1 MRVAPLDGLSE
12 PQRAAATHAGGA
24 LLVTGGAG
32 SGKTTVLAHRFA
44 WLAAQA
50 PASGEELPGADRLL
64 MLVHSP
70 RAREEMCGL
79 LGELVAPPYGQ
90 LHVQTFDELCRGLLA
105 DEALEAGLD
114 PLFVPMTRADRVA
127 LLLDRLGDL
136 TLRQHEIRG
145 NPAPLLASFVE
156 RIDRL
161 KEEMV
166 SPEDLLARAQQGV
179 AGGEA
184 ARVLAAR
191 EVEFARLYADH
202 DRLLAERGAL
212 DGGDLVLTVCRLL
225 HERPHVRERVAGRF
239 THVLVDEYQEAT
251 LAQVM
256 VLGLLCREHG
266 QLTAGGDDAQTLRR
280 FGTIGGRNVADF
292 TRQHADATVIGLG
305 PSRRCPEPIA
315 HVAAAV
321 AAQPGGAPAT
331 GGVHDGAGRR
341 LGGRTDVPGDVRF
354 WRCASERAQAQ
365 AVAVHVERLVAQ
377 GASPDRIAVL
387 VRSAADDG
395 TVVGGALEQ
404 RAIPFRVR
412 GPGAYFQRAE
422 VRDVLA
428 WLRVLADPGDSG
440 AAVRALTRPPIGL
453 HSVDIARLTQLARR
467 RKVDMPTA
475 VAAALEGPQLSP
487 EGRDRAQAFLDLYR
501 AAGRA
506 FESRRPDAFVLRLI
520 ERVGIRRQQVFA
532 TQADTVER
540 LRNIARLPELATAFM
555 RREPNSTVRDFTRYL
570 KAVADSGL
578 PEAEATGPEG
588 APAVAIVGIDDAKGR
603 EFDHVFVL
611 GLSAARMPGRP
622 PAADPD
628 ASTVADPLP
637 AAPAAAPTHETV
649 MRRRLHIALSRARQ
663 SLVLSWS
670 DAPNGSPARPSP
682 LYEEARAVA
691 GAPEERFEE
700 ELFGPAEG
708 LHSTFRIMRDE
719 LLDTVHRVG
728 GRLGEMRLDATLDV
742 SQAVAR
748 YLELLK
754 VAALIERSK
763 AGQSLDDALSEVNQL
778 LAAGASPEQR
788 DVLESSALDDWLRD
802 AGRDPDRRP
811 VAGDD
816 HGAPSLDPF
825 IPRRKG
831 AGAPEGGLMLSA
843 SDIETYRLCPLK
855 YKFGRVFRIPQE
867 STIHQRFGIALH
879 TVLERFH
886 KSPDAGRETL
896 FELFESSWRRGGF
909 GDSDDELQFRER
921 GIEALERYWENTRD
935 EDGEPV
941 WFERS
946 FSFQLGPHV
955 IRGRVD
961 RVDRRPDGSYEVI
974 DYKTGRSKTAAELR
988 SDVQLSIYQMGA
1000 RESWGVETSAH
1011 SYYYVMT
1018 AEKVPVAHSDAEL
1031 DRVRATIEQ
1040 IGAGISR
1047 QDFQPTPKQEICSF
1061 CDFRII
1067 CPAAER

>member
-1 MRVAPLDGLSE
+1 MLVAPSAGLSE
-12 PQRAAATHAGGA
+12 PQRAAVSHPGGA
-24 LLVTGGAG
+24 LAVTGPAG

-44 WLAAQA
+44 WLAAERSA
-50 PASGEELPGADRLL
+50 PERLL
-64 MLVHSP
+64 MVVHSP
-70 RAREEMCGL
+70 RAREEMCEL
-79 LGELVAPPYGQ
+79 LGALIGPPYEE
-90 LHVQTFDELCRGLLA
+90 LHVVTFDELCRGLLA
-105 DEALEAGLD
+105 DEALEAGFD

-127 LLLDRLGDL
+127 LLLDRLGEL

-166 SPEDLLARAQQGV
+166 TPPELIERTRGALAAAQ
-179 AGGEA
+179 EDSDA

-191 EVEFARLYADH
+191 EAEFAQLYADH

-212 DGGDLVLTVCRLL
+212 DGGDLVLTTFRLL
-225 HERPHVRERVAGRF
+225 HERPHVRERIAGRF
-239 THVLVDEYQEAT
+239 DHVLVDEYQEAT
-251 LAQVM
+251 FAQGM
-256 VLGLLCREHG
+256 VLRLLCEQHG
-266 QLTAGGDDAQTLRR
+266 QVTVAGDAAQTLRGSDVDNLAGFAR
-280 FGTIGGRNVADF
+280 EYADVTTIE
-292 TRQHADATVIGLG
+292 LG
-305 PSRRCPEPIA
+305 PSQRAPRP
-315 HVAAAV
+315 V
-321 AAQPGGAPAT
+321 QPS
-331 GGVHDGAGRR
+331 
-341 LGGRTDVPGDVRF
+341 F
-354 WRCASERAQAQ
+354 WRCSSERAQAQ
-365 AVAVHVERLVAQ
+365 AVALHVERLVAG
-377 GASPDRIAVL
+377 GADPAAIAVL

-422 VRDVLA
+422 VRDILA

-453 HSVDIARLTQLARR
+453 HSVDVARLTQLARR
-467 RKVDMPTA
+467 RKLDMPAA
-475 VAAALEGPQLSP
+475 VAAALDGPQLSP
-487 EGRDRAQAFLDLYR
+487 EGRDRAQAFLELYR
-501 AAGRA
+501 AAGPA
-506 FESRRPDAFVLRLI
+506 FENRRPDAFVLRLI

-540 LRNIARLPELATAFM
+540 LRNIARLPELATAYM
-555 RREPNSTVRDFTRYL
+555 RREPNATPRDFTRYL

-588 APAVAIVGIDDAKGR
+588 APAVAIIGIDEAKGR

-611 GLSAARMPGRP
+611 GLSASRLPGREP
-622 PAADPD
+622 QD
-628 ASTVADPLP
+628 
-637 AAPAAAPTHETV
+637 V
-649 MRRRLHIALSRARQ
+649 MRRRFHIATTRARKT
-663 SLVLSWS
+663 LVLSWA

-682 LYEEARAVA
+682 FYEEARSIA

-719 LLDTVHRVG
+719 LLDTVQRIG
-728 GRLGEMRLDATLDV
+728 GRLGEMRLDTTLDV
-742 SQAVAR
+742 SQGVAR

-763 AGQSLDDALSEVNQL
+763 HGQPLADAISEVNQL
-778 LAAGASPEQR
+778 LAAGASAEQR
-788 DVLESSALDDWLRD
+788 SVLESSALDDWLLD
-802 AGRDPDRRP
+802 TGRDPDRRP
-811 VAGDD
+811 VADD
-816 HGAPSLDPF
+816 HHPGPSLDPF
-825 IPRRKG
+825 IPRRRG
-831 AGAPEGGLMLSA
+831 AGAPGDGLMLSA

-867 STIHQRFGIALH
+867 ATIHQRFGIALH

-886 KSPDAGRETL
+886 KLPDPGRETL

-921 GIEALERYWENTRD
+921 GVEALERYWESVRD
-935 EDGEPV
+935 QEGEPV

-1000 RESWGVETSAH
+1000 RESWGIETAAH

-1031 DRVRATIEQ
+1031 DRVRATIEE
-1040 IGAGISR
+1040 IGAGIAR

-1061 CDFRII
+1061 CDFRIV

>member
-1 MRVAPLDGLSE
+1 MRAAVPLAGLTE
-12 PQRAAATHAGGA
+12 PQRAAASHPEGA
-24 LLVTGGAG
+24 LKVLGGAG

-44 WLAAQA
+44 WLA
-50 PASGEELPGADRLL
+50 EGATSPERVL
-64 MLVHSP
+64 MLVYSA
-70 RAREEMCGL
+70 RAREEMCER
-79 LGELVAPPYGQ
+79 LGELVEPPYEE

-166 SPEDLLARAQQGV
+166 TPDDLLQQARVGD
-179 AGGEA
+179 GLSDA

-191 EVEFARLYADH
+191 EAEFAQLYADH

-212 DGGDLVLTVCRLL
+212 DGGDLVLTAFRLL
-225 HERPHVRERVAGRF
+225 HERPHVRERVARRF

-251 LAQVM
+251 FAQGM
-256 VLGLLCREHG
+256 VLRLLCEEHG
-266 QLTAGGDDAQTLRR
+266 QLTVAGDDAQTQRR
-280 FGTIGGRNVADF
+280 FGAVGGRNLEEFA
-292 TRQHADATVIGLG
+292 REYADATTIELG
-305 PSRRCPEPIA
+305 PSQRAPTPI
-315 HVAAAV
+315 
-321 AAQPGGAPAT
+321 QPS
-331 GGVHDGAGRR
+331 
-341 LGGRTDVPGDVRF
+341 F

-365 AVAVHVERLVAQ
+365 AVALHVERLVAN
-377 GASPDRIAVL
+377 GADPAAIAVL

-428 WLRVLADPGDSG
+428 WLRVLADPADSG
-440 AAVRALTRPPIGL
+440 AAVRALTRPPIGV

-467 RKVDMPTA
+467 RKLDMPSA

-501 AAGRA
+501 AASRA

-540 LRNIARLPELATAFM
+540 LRNIARLPELATAYM
-555 RREPNSTVRDFTRYL
+555 RREPNTTPRDFTRYL

-588 APAVAIVGIDDAKGR
+588 APAVAIIGIDDAKGR

-611 GLSAARMPGRP
+611 GLSAARMPGR
-622 PAADPD
+622 
-628 ASTVADPLP
+628 
-637 AAPAAAPTHETV
+637 APATDEVVSLASVAMTHEQV
-649 MRRRLHIALSRARQ
+649 MRRRFHIAVSRARK

-682 LYEEARAVA
+682 FYDEVRSAA

-719 LLDTVHRVG
+719 LLDTVQRVG
-728 GRLGEMRLDATLDV
+728 GRLGEMRLDTTLDV

-754 VAALIERSK
+754 VAALIERSQ
-763 AGQSLDDALSEVNQL
+763 AGQPLDDAISEVNQL

-816 HGAPSLDPF
+816 HAGPSLDPF
-825 IPRRKG
+825 IPRRRG
-831 AGAPEGGLMLSA
+831 AGAPENGLMLSA

-867 STIHQRFGIALH
+867 ATINQRFGIALH

-886 KSPDAGRETL
+886 KSPDAGREHL
-896 FELFESSWRRGGF
+896 FDLFESSWRRGGF

-935 EDGEPV
+935 ETGEPV

-1018 AEKVPVAHSDAEL
+1018 AEKVPVAHSDEEL
-1031 DRVRATIEQ
+1031 DRVRATIEE

-1047 QDFQPTPKQEICSF
+1047 QDFQPTPTQEICSF

>member
-1 MRVAPLDGLSE
+1 MIGMRVAVPLDGLTE
-12 PQRAAATHAGGA
+12 AQRAAASHAGGA
-24 LLVTGGAG
+24 LMVLGAAG

-44 WLAAQA
+44 WLAEGVTS
-50 PASGEELPGADRLL
+50 PERVL
-64 MLVHSP
+64 MLVHSS
-70 RAREEMCGL
+70 RAREEMCGR
-79 LGELVAPPYGQ
+79 LGELVEPPYEE

-166 SPEDLLARAQQGV
+166 TPDDLLRQTRESDGPSD
-179 AGGEA
+179 A

-191 EVEFARLYADH
+191 EAEFARLYADH

-212 DGGDLVLTVCRLL
+212 DGGDLVLTAFRLL
-225 HERPHVRERVAGRF
+225 HERPHVRERVARRF

-251 LAQVM
+251 FAQGM
-256 VLGLLCREHG
+256 VLRLLCEEHG
-266 QLTAGGDDAQTLRR
+266 QLTVAGDDAQTQRR
-280 FGTIGGRNVADF
+280 FGAVGGRNLEEF
-292 TRQHADATVIGLG
+292 GREYADATTIELG
-305 PSRRCPEPIA
+305 SSQR
-315 HVAAAV
+315 
-321 AAQPGGAPAT
+321 APAP
-331 GGVHDGAGRR
+331 VQ
-341 LGGRTDVPGDVRF
+341 PSF

-365 AVAVHVERLVAQ
+365 AVALHVERLVAN
-377 GASPDRIAVL
+377 GANPAAIAVL

-422 VRDVLA
+422 VRDILA
-428 WLRVLADPGDSG
+428 WLRVLADPADSG

-467 RKVDMPTA
+467 RKVDMPAA

-501 AAGRA
+501 AASRA

-540 LRNIARLPELATAFM
+540 LRNIARLPELATAYM
-555 RREPNSTVRDFTRYL
+555 RREPNATPRDFTRYL

-588 APAVAIVGIDDAKGR
+588 APAVAIVGIDDVKGR

-611 GLSAARMPGRP
+611 GLSAARMPGR
-622 PAADPD
+622 
-628 ASTVADPLP
+628 
-637 AAPAAAPTHETV
+637 APATDEVVSLASVAMTHEQV
-649 MRRRLHIALSRARQ
+649 MRRRFHIAVTRARK

-670 DAPNGSPARPSP
+670 DAPNGSPARSSP
-682 LYEEARAVA
+682 FYDEARTAA

-719 LLDTVHRVG
+719 LLDTVQRVG
-728 GRLGEMRLDATLDV
+728 GRLGEMRLDTTLDV

-754 VAALIERSK
+754 VAALIERSQ
-763 AGQSLDDALSEVNQL
+763 AGQPLDDAISEVNQL

-802 AGRDPDRRP
+802 TGRDPDRRP

-816 HGAPSLDPF
+816 HGGGASLDPF
-825 IPRRKG
+825 IPRRRG
-831 AGAPEGGLMLSA
+831 AGAPEHGLMLSA

-867 STIHQRFGIALH
+867 ATIHQRFGIALH

-935 EDGEPV
+935 EVGEPV

-1031 DRVRATIEQ
+1031 DRVRATIEE

-1047 QDFQPTPKQEICSF
+1047 QDFQPTPTQEICSF